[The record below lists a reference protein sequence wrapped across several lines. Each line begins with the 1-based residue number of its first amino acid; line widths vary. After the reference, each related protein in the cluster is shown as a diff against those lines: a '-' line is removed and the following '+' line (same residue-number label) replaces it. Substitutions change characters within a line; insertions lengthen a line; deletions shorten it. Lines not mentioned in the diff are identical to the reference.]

1 MLTLLSDLTDSV
13 VESCTVVASVV
24 DVASDDVEVVASSV
38 VEDVWSSE
46 SEVWSLEE
54 PIEVENV
61 LNL

>member
-46 SEVWSLEE
+46 SEVCSLEE

>member
-1 MLTLLSDLTDSV
+1 MLTLLSDWTDSV
-13 VESCTVVASVV
+13 VESFTVVASVV

>member
-24 DVASDDVEVVASSV
+24 DVASDDVEVVASSD

-46 SEVWSLEE
+46 SEVCSLEE